1 MKKSMILLTLFLGL
15 INIASPLSD
24 VRMPIQVL
32 EHGIGIK
39 K

>member
-15 INIASPLSD
+15 INVIAPISD
-24 VRMPIQVL
+24 LRMPIQVL